1 MAITLSS
8 STSTTNSHLEEDEMR
23 FRLEKI
29 EECNLLLRRLDGGIY
44 YIKWDGILPLTK
56 YSTKS
61 NVQKKIEI
69 RIESDIEYGRFI
81 YLRKPYITKKIRIA
95 GKDSTWIRSWKT
107 EQITE
112 LVSKLSFLN

>member
-8 STSTTNSHLEEDEMR
+8 STPATNAFMEEDEMR

-29 EECNLLLRRLDGGIY
+29 HECNLLLRRLDGGIH

-56 YSTKS
+56 YTTKS
-61 NVQKKIEI
+61 NVKKKIEI

-81 YLRKPYITKKIRIA
+81 YLRKPYITKKIKICGR
-95 GKDSTWIRSWKT
+95 DSGWIRSWRT
-107 EQITE
+107 EQISE
-112 LVSKLSFLN
+112 LVSKLSFLK

>member
-8 STSTTNSHLEEDEMR
+8 TSTTSTLMEEDEMR

-81 YLRKPYITKKIRIA
+81 YLRKPYITKKIKICGRDPA
-95 GKDSTWIRSWKT
+95 WIRSWKT
-107 EQITE
+107 EQISE
-112 LVSKLSFLN
+112 LVSKLSFLK

>member
-8 STSTTNSHLEEDEMR
+8 STSTTNSHMEEDEMR
-23 FRLEKI
+23 FRLENI
-29 EECNLLLRRLDGGIY
+29 DECNLLLRRLDGGIY
-44 YIKWDGILPLTK
+44 HIKWDGILPLTK

-69 RIESDIEYGRFI
+69 KIEYDIEYGKFF
-81 YLRKPYITKKIRIA
+81 YLRKPYITKKIKISGR
-95 GKDSTWIRSWKT
+95 DSSWIKSWKT

-112 LVSKLSFLN
+112 LVSKLSFLK

>member
-8 STSTTNSHLEEDEMR
+8 STSTTNSLMEEDEMR

-56 YSTKS
+56 YSAKS
-61 NVQKKIEI
+61 NIQKKLEI

-81 YLRKPYITKKIRIA
+81 YLRKPYITKKIKICGR
-95 GKDSTWIRSWKT
+95 DSSCLRSWKT
-107 EQITE
+107 EQLTE
-112 LVSKLSFLN
+112 LLSKISFLK

>member
-8 STSTTNSHLEEDEMR
+8 STSTTNSLMEDEMR
-23 FRLEKI
+23 FRSEKI
-29 EECNLLLRRLDGGIY
+29 DECNLLLRRLDGEVH

-56 YSTKS
+56 YSAKS
-61 NVQKKIEI
+61 NIQKKIEI

-81 YLRKPYITKKIRIA
+81 YLRKPYITKKIKICGR
-95 GKDSTWIRSWKT
+95 DSSWLRSWKT

-112 LVSKLSFLN
+112 LVSKLSFLK